1 MYKSGNYTNDEIA
14 KKFSIHP
21 DNIHKIVK
29 ERSKVTNDT
38 SLRSLSNELTEDEQ
52 DVNVETYPG
61 PPMPKPIDNSDDDFD
76 DFDNLEDEVDFEDD
90 ELKEMLEDM
99 LYFQRGDNMKNI
111 QYIVDDKGKKIAVIM
126 PIEEYERL
134 LEDIHDLSI
143 AKERINEPEEDL
155 DDVIEELKNEGLL
168 PHSYKTLSQER
179 TKKNR

>member
-1 MYKSGNYTNDEIA
+1 
-14 KKFSIHP
+14 
-21 DNIHKIVK
+21 
-29 ERSKVTNDT
+29 
-38 SLRSLSNELTEDEQ
+38 
-52 DVNVETYPG
+52 
-61 PPMPKPIDNSDDDFD
+61 
-76 DFDNLEDEVDFEDD
+76 
-90 ELKEMLEDM
+90 MLEDM

-111 QYIVDDKGKKIAVIM
+111 QYIVDDKGKKIAVII

>member
-1 MYKSGNYTNDEIA
+1 MEKETHKLTAEDKQKIVEMYESGNYSQKEIA
-14 KKFSIHP
+14 EKF
-21 DNIHKIVK
+21 DLALENVNKIVK
-29 ERSKVTNDT
+29 QLDKFSNENSSSN
-38 SLRSLSNELTEDEQ
+38 LSNELTKNDED
-52 DVNVETYPG
+52 V
-61 PPMPKPIDNSDDDFD
+61 KPHADDNIEK
-76 DFDNLEDEVDFEDD
+76 LR
-90 ELKEMLEDM
+90 EMLEDM

>member
-1 MYKSGNYTNDEIA
+1 MYESGNYTREEIA
-14 KKFSIHP
+14 EKFGITP
-21 DNIHKIVK
+21 KRVYQIVTQGEEVK
-29 ERSKVTNDT
+29 NFNSSSN
-38 SLRSLSNELTEDEQ
+38 LSNELTKNDED
-52 DVNVETYPG
+52 V
-61 PPMPKPIDNSDDDFD
+61 KPHADDNIEK
-76 DFDNLEDEVDFEDD
+76 LR
-90 ELKEMLEDM
+90 EMLEDM